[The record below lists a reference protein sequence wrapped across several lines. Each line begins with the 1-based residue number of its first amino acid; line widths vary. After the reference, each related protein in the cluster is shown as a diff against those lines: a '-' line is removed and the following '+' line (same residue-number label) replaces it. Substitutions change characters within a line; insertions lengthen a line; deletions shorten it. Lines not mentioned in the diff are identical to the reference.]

1 MRALALLLAC
11 LAAPALACGPDSDC
25 VVGDRT
31 YRISLPEGEV
41 TGALV
46 FAHGYR
52 GKAAGEMRNKGL
64 VQVAHDRSLALIA
77 LQSADEDWD
86 LPHAPRRGDASSD
99 AEMAYVDAVIAD
111 AEDRFGIEPSR
122 LIASGFSA
130 GGMMT
135 WELICRRSAAFVGF
149 VPYSGTFWSP
159 IPETCEGPPA
169 NIVHV
174 HGTEDPVVPM
184 DGRPIADTR
193 QGAVPEA
200 LAMYAGFGGYEPAGT
215 ERRGDLDC
223 KLSLNPDEALL
234 ALCVFPGKHSFRPA
248 LLSEA
253 LDLLDRR

>member
-111 AEDRFGIEPSR
+111 VEARFGIDPSR

-149 VPYSGTFWSP
+149 VKKKKPL
-159 IPETCEGPPA
+159 
-169 NIVHV
+169 
-174 HGTEDPVVPM
+174 
-184 DGRPIADTR
+184 R
-193 QGAVPEA
+193 
-200 LAMYAGFGGYEPAGT
+200 
-215 ERRGDLDC
+215 
-223 KLSLNPDEALL
+223 
-234 ALCVFPGKHSFRPA
+234 
-248 LLSEA
+248 
-253 LDLLDRR
+253 